1 MAELRALELAL
12 TEIVAQG
19 GADAPRRICEASVA
33 ALPVDRAAITMMA
46 GAAYQEPI
54 WASDDVAR
62 ELDELQFSLG
72 EGPCVEAFTERR
84 PVLVADLAEL
94 EERADERWPVFAA
107 AARRTPVRALF
118 VLPLQAG
125 TITVGVLDL
134 YRDTPGALEPDELTG
149 ALRTADAAMWTLLG
163 LRDGVTESGGVE
175 GAGRADPH
183 GWLSGSQLHRTE
195 VYQAT
200 GMVLAQ
206 MEVTPEVALSAL
218 RAYAFAHDRTIVE
231 VAREVVARRLRF
243 EEEKR

>member
-1 MAELRALELAL
+1 
-12 TEIVAQG
+12 
-19 GADAPRRICEASVA
+19 
-33 ALPVDRAAITMMA
+33 
-46 GAAYQEPI
+46 
-54 WASDDVAR
+54 
-62 ELDELQFSLG
+62 
-72 EGPCVEAFTERR
+72 
-84 PVLVADLAEL
+84 
-94 EERADERWPVFAA
+94 VFAA

-125 TITVGVLDL
+125 AITVGVLDL

-163 LRDGVTESGGVE
+163 LRDGVSGSGGVDD
-175 GAGRADPH
+175 AGRADPH